1 LSFVLTSDTV
11 HCLPLEHLSYQRA
24 QACIHITGGNRSIL
38 DKMLHVYVPLATV
51 LRRSCDIAK
60 GDYVR
65 FSNALN
71 IRLTE
76 YAVRNLY
83 N

>member
-1 LSFVLTSDTV
+1 
-11 HCLPLEHLSYQRA
+11 
-24 QACIHITGGNRSIL
+24 
-38 DKMLHVYVPLATV
+38 MLHVYVPLATV
-51 LRRSCDIAK
+51 LRRSCGIAK

-65 FSNALN
+65 LSNALN